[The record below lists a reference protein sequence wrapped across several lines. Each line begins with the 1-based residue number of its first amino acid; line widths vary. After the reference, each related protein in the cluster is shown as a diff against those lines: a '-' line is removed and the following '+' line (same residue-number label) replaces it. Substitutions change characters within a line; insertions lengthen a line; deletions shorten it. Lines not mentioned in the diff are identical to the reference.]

1 MPTFKLL
8 RLVKRSIKLLLQVF
22 IIFEK
27 HAKWKL
33 QNEIQEILTSELK
46 VFWTELEH
54 VLTRLQNR
62 KSKAKDND
70 RNIL

>member
-1 MPTFKLL
+1 M
-8 RLVKRSIKLLLQVF
+8 
-22 IIFEK
+22 
-27 HAKWKL
+27 

-54 VLTRLQNR
+54 VLTRLQSR